1 VRVPQRLDYAL
12 RALVALAAL
21 PPGSVRSGGALAA
34 RLGLPSRFVEQQ
46 LTALVAAGIVRSV
59 RGPGGGFSLERPADE
74 ISMRD
79 VVLALQGDVLDVPKM
94 TGSAV
99 AEAWQRA
106 TVTLGDALGQVSL
119 ADLAERQRELD
130 VETATMY
137 YI

>member
-59 RGPGGGFSLERPADE
+59 RGPGGGFALDRPAE
-74 ISMRD
+74 GVSMRD

-99 AEAWQRA
+99 AEAWQNATRA
-106 TVTLGDALGQVSL
+106 LGDALDDVNL
-119 ADLAERQRELD
+119 AALAERQRELD
-130 VETATMY
+130 AGASTMY

>member
-12 RALVALAAL
+12 RALVALATL

-46 LTALVAAGIVRSV
+46 LTALGAAGIVRSV
-59 RGPGGGFSLERPADE
+59 RGPGGGFALDRAATE

-79 VVLALQGDVLDVPKM
+79 VVLALQGDVLDVPRV

-99 AEAWQRA
+99 AEAWQDA
-106 TVTLGDALGQVSL
+106 TLTLGDALGRVSL
-119 ADLAERQRELD
+119 GDLARRQRELD
-130 VETATMY
+130 AETSTMY

>member
-1 VRVPQRLDYAL
+1 MRVPQRLDYAL
-12 RALVALAAL
+12 RALVALATL

-59 RGPGGGFSLERPADE
+59 RGPGGGFALGRPAAL
-74 ISMRD
+74 ISMRE
-79 VVLALQGDVLDVPKM
+79 VVFALQGDVLDVPRM

-99 AEAWQRA
+99 AEAWQHA
-106 TVTLGDALGQVSL
+106 SAALGDALGQISL
-119 ADLAERQRELD
+119 ADLAERQHELD
-130 VETATMY
+130 ADTATMY

>member
-1 VRVPQRLDYAL
+1 MRVPQRLDYAL
-12 RALVALAAL
+12 RAVVALATL

-59 RGPGGGFSLERPADE
+59 RGPGGGFSLNRPADQ

-79 VVLALQGDVLDVPKM
+79 VILALQGDVLDVPRM

-99 AEAWQRA
+99 AEAWQDATRA
-106 TVTLGDALGQVSL
+106 LGDALGGVSL
-119 ADLAERQRELD
+119 AKLAERQRELD
-130 VETATMY
+130 AETSTMY

>member
-12 RALVALAAL
+12 RAVVALATL

-59 RGPGGGFSLERPADE
+59 RGPGGGFSLNRPADQ

-79 VVLALQGDVLDVPKM
+79 VILALQGDVLDAPKM

-99 AEAWQRA
+99 AEAWQDATRA
-106 TVTLGDALGQVSL
+106 LGDALGGVSL
-119 ADLAERQRELD
+119 AKLAERQRELD
-130 VETATMY
+130 AETSTMY